1 PGNVYIRRDP
11 KTPTKSNVQIVLLDH
26 GLYVTIA
33 PKDREALCQ
42 LWKSIILKDEVK
54 MKQYSLVLGV
64 QEKDYLTFATV
75 LSMRPIHRPIHD
87 LAILP
92 EIWDRMSPD
101 EQIAARAQGKIRLP
115 SEKEFLNMSPQ
126 QKMAIR
132 KDFIVIFNDIQ
143 DSVLRTLHDMP
154 RPLLMILRNLNQI
167 RSTIRDHGNLIDR
180 HTIMARSAILGA
192 RKYERPQRLFKDR
205 IYARL
210 ELFMFDLI
218 LFKDRMERWLKY
230 KLFKVL
236 VLFGY
241 VSKET
246 EDMIEEFQ

>member
-1 PGNVYIRRDP
+1 MQSLRSRHGRVSFRQKIKKEEMDRIRL
-11 KTPTKSNVQIVLLDH
+11 K
-26 GLYVTIA
+26 A
-33 PKDREALCQ
+33 RE
-42 LWKSIILKDEVK
+42 KMDEVIYVF
-54 MKQYSLVLGV
+54 KQLPDKLILV
-64 QEKDYLTFATV
+64 
-75 LSMRPIHRPIHD
+75 
-87 LAILP
+87 
-92 EIWDRMSPD
+92 
-101 EQIAARAQGKIRLP
+101 
-115 SEKEFLNMSPQ
+115 
-126 QKMAIR
+126 
-132 KDFIVIFNDIQ
+132 
-143 DSVLRTLHDMP
+143 
-154 RPLLMILRNLNQI
+154 LRNLNQI